1 MEPTIHVEPS
11 RVELEQEGFLHYVA
25 REGRVAL
32 RWIIGISLVATLV
45 VMVSPFLFLAPIP
58 ALVLLAAYALFVL
71 TREVEKRADPVADRA
86 FEARATAVEHEILEN
101 ASNQD
106 QVHPDTMRLVKREGV
121 TGVAI
126 LAGIMVIAL
135 LIACFTLPWEVIA
148 IGAFVVTA
156 YMLLVAAPVLL
167 GWIEDDIEITEARHA
182 EVSGARIVTE
192 QPVVRNDI
200 TIPAT

>member
-1 MEPTIHVEPS
+1 MEPTIHVTPGP
-11 RVELEQEGFLHYVA
+11 VQLQQEGFLHYVA

-32 RWIIGISLVATLV
+32 RWIIGISLVATLA
-45 VMVSPFLFLAPIP
+45 VMVSPLLFLAPIP
-58 ALVLLAAYALFVL
+58 ALVLLVSYILFML
-71 TREVEKRADPVADRA
+71 TREVERRSDPVADRA
-86 FEARATAVEHEILEN
+86 FMAREN
-101 ASNQD
+101 AGDAEVMEDAAEMQ
-106 QVHPDTMRLVKREGV
+106 QVHPDTMRIVKREGV

-167 GWIEDDIEITEARHA
+167 GWIEDDIEIAGTRM
-182 EVSGARIVTE
+182 GAATME
-192 QPVVRNDI
+192 NDQPVHPDDRTVPV
-200 TIPAT
+200 TT